1 MLDVLNDLN
10 DGFSF
15 FFFKVYIYCFTHND
29 KTDHAKKESKRQST
43 PSPVRIG
50 RKKVRCRRNRQV
62 EGFMVIWSFWNFL
75 EVGSMCGE
83 ALSCTHAV

>member
-15 FFFKVYIYCFTHND
+15 FLVYIYCFTHND

-43 PSPVRIG
+43 PSPVQIG
-50 RKKVRCRRNRQV
+50 RKKVRCRPNRCA
-62 EGFMVIWSFWNFL
+62 EGLW
-75 EVGSMCGE
+75 
-83 ALSCTHAV
+83 